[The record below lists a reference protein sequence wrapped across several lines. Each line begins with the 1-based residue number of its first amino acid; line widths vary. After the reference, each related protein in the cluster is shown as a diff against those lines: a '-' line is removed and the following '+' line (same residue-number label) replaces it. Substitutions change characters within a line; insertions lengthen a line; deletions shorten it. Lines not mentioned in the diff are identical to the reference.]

1 MNSPEIDTSPEGRS
15 QAIAGINIKLGGA
28 VLCAIGSYALWPDS
42 IEWWGF
48 GVHSILLGMAS
59 VLSVMGAFHDMK
71 KLRRVEQTLAAY
83 RALGSGPKGAHMAD
97 ADAMRAAGM
106 QNPKPANTNGLL
118 SRLRTWFGGAS

>member
-1 MNSPEIDTSPEGRS
+1 MNSPQIDMTPEGRS

-42 IEWWGF
+42 IEWWGL

-59 VLSVMGAFHDMK
+59 VLSVMGAFRDMK

-83 RALGSGPKGAHMAD
+83 RALGTGPKGARMAD
-97 ADAMRAAGM
+97 RGAMRAAGM
-106 QNPKPANTNGLL
+106 QDAVTKKPGGLA
-118 SRLRTWFGGAS
+118 RLRARIGGAS